1 MGNYL
6 KTSGT
11 ALVMNPQAFKL
22 VNQIRA
28 KMTIQR
34 LCDCWNIYMEDFYPR
49 EDLTYEE
56 FDNVFC

>member
-1 MGNYL
+1 
-6 KTSGT
+6 
-11 ALVMNPQAFKL
+11 MNPQAFKL